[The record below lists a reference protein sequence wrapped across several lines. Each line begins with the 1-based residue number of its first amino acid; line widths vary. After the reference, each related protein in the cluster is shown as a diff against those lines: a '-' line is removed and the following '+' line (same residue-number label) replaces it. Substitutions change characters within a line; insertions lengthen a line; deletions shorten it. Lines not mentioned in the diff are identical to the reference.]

1 MTNLVWA
8 YSPGA
13 GGLTPELF
21 AERYPGDDMVDMVG
35 FDCYQYGTDQM
46 YVSDM
51 KNALEVTASFA
62 KEHNKIVAV
71 TETGYEGIPKA
82 DWWTKVLYEAV
93 KDYPVSYVLTWRNA
107 CDMEH
112 HFYAPF
118 PGHLSADD
126 FNAFAALENIMMV
139 D

>member
-1 MTNLVWA
+1 M
-8 YSPGA
+8 
-13 GGLTPELF
+13 
-21 AERYPGDDMVDMVG
+21 
-35 FDCYQYGTDQM
+35 
-46 YVSDM
+46 
-51 KNALEVTASFA
+51 
-62 KEHNKIVAV
+62 AV
-71 TETGYEGIPKA
+71 TETGYEGVPSS
-82 DWWTKVLYEAV
+82 DWWTKVLYESL

-126 FNAFAALENIMMV
+126 FNAFAALENILMV